1 MKKKFALIL
10 ICILSFGIF
19 FFTGCNETNYTKED
33 VENLYSSIIDEYG
46 DDDGL
51 LNLGIDISLV
61 VEGGIINQ
69 DKAYIFPLV
78 YNKYI
83 SCASG
88 VCFGSS
94 QRQGKTLIY
103 SINNFEQEE
112 INEIYNKLIRVR
124 ESIKSFVSAK
134 YIFENSKGNLYYME
148 TIETLN
154 TLISDLYSLNDSFSE
169 YYFKYFYTDFS
180 QESVLAEGSL
190 KDFMWYQLCSISKV
204 SFEYELKT
212 FKMSNPYGEIETW
225 FANTQL
231 IKDFIAISE
240 RAINYLKNDNLLAG
254 VFENNK
260 ALILDI
266 LKNIQYEMSGF
277 ESEYSLFL
285 RALNNVNIREYFTSV
300 NQDAYKESLSNL
312 EKSSFEII
320 DSFIEGRYTGFM
332 EGLTS
337 IINYL

>member
-1 MKKKFALIL
+1 MKKKFAIIL

-19 FFTGCNETNYTKED
+19 FLTGCNEINYTRED
-33 VENLYSSIIDEYG
+33 VEKLYSSIINEYG

-51 LNLGIDISLV
+51 LNLSIDTSLA
-61 VEGGIINQ
+61 VEDGIINQ

-78 YNKYI
+78 YNTYI

-88 VCFGSS
+88 VFFGSS

-112 INEIYNKLIRVR
+112 INDIYNKLNGVR

-134 YIFENSKGNLYYME
+134 YIFENSQGNLYYME
-148 TIETLN
+148 TIDALN
-154 TLISDLYSLNDSFSE
+154 TLIGDLYSLNNSFSE

-180 QESVLAEGSL
+180 QESTLAEGSL

-212 FKMSNPYGEIETW
+212 FEMSNPYGEIETW
-225 FANTQL
+225 FSNTQL
-231 IKDFIAISE
+231 IKNFVATAE
-240 RAINYLKNDNLLAG
+240 QAINYLKDDNLLAS

-266 LKNIQYEMSGF
+266 LKNIQYEMAGY

-285 RALNNVNIREYFTSV
+285 KALNNVNIREYFTAT
-300 NQDAYKESLSNL
+300 NQEAYKESLSNL

-337 IINYL
+337 IISFL